1 MAPTQGR
8 SGFLWIPPRY
18 PNSGRSRK
26 LKGMEKRK
34 EKNNHYV
41 VLGTNLEKT
50 TASKGGNCERDVEV
64 PPSARLAAVR
74 SSEEMCS

>member
-8 SGFLWIPPRY
+8 SGFLWTPPRY

-34 EKNNHYV
+34 EKNKHYI
-41 VLGTNLEKT
+41 VLGTDLEKT
-50 TASKGGNCERDVEV
+50 MAVRGGNCERGVEV
-64 PPSARLAAVR
+64 SPSA
-74 SSEEMCS
+74 